1 MPAQQS
7 IEDLLGPQPS
17 VEDVLGYGEQGPGR
31 LPAMLSGAALGGV
44 ATAAGVP
51 GDLMSLAD
59 RFIFGTDPAT
69 DQHRLPTSAEVRA
82 ATTDKL
88 GMTGPNALVRPDP
101 SNALETWGS
110 AAAEGAGSG
119 LLLGPLGTI
128 AGTAGGVG
136 SEIGHKV
143 FPDSTLA
150 PVIGGLVGGGL
161 AGGAASLL
169 KGSNLDRLADSL
181 GTSSTLQEAG
191 SGLQDAA
198 RGFLANLPARV
209 GKLFEGIDPSDTKAL
224 ASANAEA
231 ERLMNFTKGPL
242 SKIVKTATP
251 SAADPNPEIAAQRL
265 LVGGRTGGSD
275 LAALRAE
282 FPDEVGE
289 LGAAHLRTNPAGWTK
304 LSPEAQAALA
314 GDSKTAS
321 KIFKAVP
328 AAPSGGGSGFM
339 ERAVGHAIS
348 RVAEGS
354 PLAFGSG
361 LIAHYLGGDP
371 LLAGAIGEAA
381 GMAMPWVTAGAKGLV
396 TNPLVQRGALA
407 GATAWRNPLVQ
418 P

>member
-1 MPAQQS
+1 MPEQQQY
-7 IEDLLGPQPS
+7 IEDLLGQQPYI
-17 VEDVLGYGEQGPGR
+17 EDLIGYGQQGPGR
-31 LPAMLSGAALGGV
+31 IPALLSGAALGGV

-51 GDLMSLAD
+51 GDLESLAD
-59 RFIFGTDPAT
+59 KYIFGKDPAT

-101 SNALETWGS
+101 ANALETWGS

-128 AGTAGGVG
+128 AGAAGGVG
-136 SEIGHKV
+136 SEVGHQV
-143 FPDSTLA
+143 FPTSTLA
-150 PVIGGLVGGGL
+150 PVIGGLIGGGL
-161 AGGAASLL
+161 VGGAQSLL

-181 GTSSTLQEAG
+181 GSSSTLQEAG
-191 SGLQDAA
+191 SGLQSAA
-198 RGFLANLPARV
+198 RGFLANLPQRV
-209 GKLFEGIDPSDTKAL
+209 GNLFKDIDPSDTKAL

-242 SKIVKTATP
+242 AKIVKTASP
-251 SAADPNPEIAAQRL
+251 SAADPNPEVAAQRL

-282 FPDEVGE
+282 FPDEVSE
-289 LGAAHLRTNPAGWTK
+289 LGAAHLRSNPAGWTK

-314 GDSKTAS
+314 GDPKTAS

-328 AAPSGGGSGFM
+328 AASSSGGGFM
-339 ERAVGHAIS
+339 QRALGHAIS

-381 GMAMPWVTAGAKGLV
+381 GMAMPWATAGAKSLV
-396 TNPLVQRGALA
+396 TNPLVQRGAFA
-407 GATAWRNPLVQ
+407 GATAGRNPLVQ